1 MFKVGP
7 KIYQQSAK
15 IENTYSLR
23 VLNVIGNLCG
33 RIWVTYFTKIPYQTR
48 RINWSKI
55 ISYFTCSSMILQ
67 QLFLKGIFH
76 YHMRKKDKNNFRL
89 VFYLSLLFL
98 NLMLISLG
106 FI

>member
-1 MFKVGP
+1 
-7 KIYQQSAK
+7 
-15 IENTYSLR
+15 
-23 VLNVIGNLCG
+23 
-33 RIWVTYFTKIPYQTR
+33 
-48 RINWSKI
+48 
-55 ISYFTCSSMILQ
+55 MILQ

-76 YHMRKKDKNNFRL
+76 YHIRKKNKNNFRL

>member
-1 MFKVGP
+1 
-7 KIYQQSAK
+7 
-15 IENTYSLR
+15 
-23 VLNVIGNLCG
+23 
-33 RIWVTYFTKIPYQTR
+33 
-48 RINWSKI
+48 
-55 ISYFTCSSMILQ
+55 MILQ